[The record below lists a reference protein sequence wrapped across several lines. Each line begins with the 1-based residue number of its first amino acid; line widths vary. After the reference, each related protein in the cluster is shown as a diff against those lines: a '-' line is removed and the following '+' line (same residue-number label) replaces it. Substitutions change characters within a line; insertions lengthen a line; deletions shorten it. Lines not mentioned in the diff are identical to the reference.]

1 MSSDEDDEAP
11 APIFQPPLLA
21 QLAADD
27 DDDDDSDVEDGG
39 PSTAAPAA
47 AEKVAEAE
55 AEEDAEE
62 EEGSV
67 LPSALDA
74 LDDPNGQDFLVEK
87 WTPEFD
93 ASKTFKPP
101 PVTAADLGPA
111 YGSERLQ
118 MGAPNVPPPRG
129 WQGEH
134 NFKRADEDQRYSR
147 EYNFGKKEGDVRLR
161 GSVCHETDDERG
173 RRVRYGAH
181 AALAADPWANA
192 RPVRPAPRIGFSHSQ
207 IAQFALTHYQMRIPT

>member
-1 MSSDEDDEAP
+1 M
-11 APIFQPPLLA
+11 
-21 QLAADD
+21 
-27 DDDDDSDVEDGG
+27 
-39 PSTAAPAA
+39 
-47 AEKVAEAE
+47 
-55 AEEDAEE
+55 
-62 EEGSV
+62 
-67 LPSALDA
+67 AL
-74 LDDPNGQDFLVEK
+74 EM
-87 WTPEFD
+87 TPEFD

-111 YGSERLQ
+111 YGSERSQ

-181 AALAADPWANA
+181 AALTANPWSACNPNVSMKDNKVTRGAD
-192 RPVRPAPRIGFSHSQ
+192 RRGIEGVKRKRKD
-207 IAQFALTHYQMRIPT
+207 